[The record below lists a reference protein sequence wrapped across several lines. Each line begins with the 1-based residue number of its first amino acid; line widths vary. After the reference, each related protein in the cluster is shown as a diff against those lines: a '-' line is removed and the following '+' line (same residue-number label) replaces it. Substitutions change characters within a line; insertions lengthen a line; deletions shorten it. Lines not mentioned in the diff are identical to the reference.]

1 MATASVVTKNV
12 PSVLVLS
19 ADAAVRA
26 RLRSALTAQ
35 RWEVHEADGGAAALL
50 LMERTQPHATLLD
63 GALPDLHLEDFAEE
77 ARSSQP
83 AMDLIALDGT
93 LAGLT
98 GAVKSPRRGELLQ
111 VLRSVCDQATQA
123 TTPAAP
129 TDTNTDT
136 NIPIAPL
143 TAAILPH
150 STSSSSSRSAGQAPA
165 VVDLAATVRL
175 PELIGDSDRMLEV
188 SRRIRLVAKR
198 TTTVLIQ
205 GPTGTGKELVA
216 RAVHRLSPRADR
228 PFIALNCAAIP
239 EALLEAEL
247 FGHAR
252 GAFTGAVQRRTGRIE
267 AADGGTLFLDEI
279 GEMPLG
285 LQSKLLRFL
294 ENGELQRVG
303 ENQPVQVDVR
313 IVAATHQSLAR
324 RAQEGSFRADL
335 YYRLAVFP
343 VQTLISTL
351 QRMGVNV
358 PNTGSANTLRVQNM
372 AAVFIAATLPPFAEP
387 GTKLDVTVSS
397 AGDARSL
404 NGGLLLMTALYG
416 PDGRIY
422 AQAQGPLVL
431 GGYAAAANG
440 NAKIVNHPTT
450 GRIPGGAM
458 VERGVPLDLSRLPSL
473 SLLLND
479 ADFRTAE
486 RMADAINS
494 ELKRPL
500 AHAADSRRVD
510 LHAQPGEDLPALLA
524 RVEAVEIETFP
535 RAKVVVNERTG
546 TVVIGGDVR
555 LQPVS
560 ILHGGLVV
568 NVVSDFAVSQ
578 PGPLSNGTTQTV
590 QETRVDAQD
599 RPVNQ
604 IMLKRGATVDDLV
617 QELQGIGASARDVIS
632 ILQAMKEAG
641 ALEAELE
648 VL

>member
-1 MATASVVTKNV
+1 MITRTAKTLWSACWNV
-12 PSVLVLS
+12 
-19 ADAAVRA
+19 
-26 RLRSALTAQ
+26 
-35 RWEVHEADGGAAALL
+35 W
-50 LMERTQPHATLLD
+50 
-63 GALPDLHLEDFAEE
+63 
-77 ARSSQP
+77 SSF
-83 AMDLIALDGT
+83 
-93 LAGLT
+93 
-98 GAVKSPRRGELLQ
+98 
-111 VLRSVCDQATQA
+111 
-123 TTPAAP
+123 
-129 TDTNTDT
+129 
-136 NIPIAPL
+136 
-143 TAAILPH
+143 
-150 STSSSSSRSAGQAPA
+150 SSSSNIWNDRLRRGLLVLALASGPFFASAQQIH
-165 VVDLAATVRL
+165 DATAHRVRIKDVATI
-175 PELIGDSDRMLEV
+175 EGVRENQLIGYGIVVGLS
-188 SRRIRLVAKR
+188 
-198 TTTVLIQ
+198 
-205 GPTGTGKELVA
+205 GTGD
-216 RAVHRLSPRADR
+216 SQQ
-228 PFIALNCAAIP
+228 
-239 EALLEAEL
+239 
-247 FGHAR
+247 
-252 GAFTGAVQRRTGRIE
+252 T
-267 AADGGTLFLDEI
+267 
-279 GEMPLG
+279 
-285 LQSKLLRFL
+285 
-294 ENGELQRVG
+294 
-303 ENQPVQVDVR
+303 
-313 IVAATHQSLAR
+313 
-324 RAQEGSFRADL
+324 
-335 YYRLAVFP
+335 VFP

-351 QRMGVNV
+351 QRMGVNI
-358 PNTGSANTLRVQNM
+358 PTTGSANTLRVQNM

-387 GTKLDVTVSS
+387 GTKIDVTVSS

-404 NGGLLLMTALYG
+404 NGGLLLMTPLYG

-440 NAKIVNHPTT
+440 NAKVVNHPTT

-473 SLLLND
+473 SILLNE

-494 ELKRPL
+494 DLKRPL

-510 LHAQPGEDLPALLA
+510 LHPQSGEDLPALLA
-524 RVEAVEIETFP
+524 RVEAVEIETYP

-568 NVVSDFAVSQ
+568 NVVSDVAVSQ

-599 RPVNQ
+599 KPVNQ
-604 IMLKRGATVDDLV
+604 IVLKRGATVDDLV